1 MKKIVMGMLASAVAT
16 LFFVS
21 ATPACS
27 SSVDCTKAACS
38 GDPAPTA
45 EAQKAC
51 EAEKSGACSSEYN
64 DAFSCVNG
72 EDICTNDKSDAAK
85 GLAALGK
92 CADKISA
99 YQTCKQKNAGG
110 DGG

>member
-38 GDPAPTA
+38 GDPAPSA
-45 EAQKAC
+45 EATKSC

-64 DAFSCVNG
+64 DAFSCING
-72 EDICTNDKSDAAK
+72 EDLCTNDKSDPAKAQAAST
-85 GLAALGK
+85 K
-92 CADKISA
+92 CADKTTA
-99 YQTCKQKNAGG
+99 YVACKLKNAGA